1 MSRVK
6 PTMLRRISL
15 FRVFIAL
22 NALGAVAL
30 ASAQDLSGLLQ
41 RSPFGST
48 ATGQAATAE
57 GPLEFRSVLV
67 DQGEMFFSI
76 YQPSAQTGLWVAL
89 NEPGNPFT
97 VRSYDDKTETVTVE
111 FQGRTMALALKQA
124 KIHAFVQKNPVM
136 PQGVAPT
143 PGAPP
148 STAPANA
155 ADEAGRLARVAEEV
169 RRRRALRQQPGVPPS
184 PNQFPNQPPNLQQP
198 PNRPGTKIP

>member
-1 MSRVK
+1 
-6 PTMLRRISL
+6 MLRRISL
-15 FRVFIAL
+15 FPVLFGVS
-22 NALGAVAL
+22 ALGWVAS
-30 ASAQDLSGLLQ
+30 AAAQDLSGLLQ

-48 ATGQAATAE
+48 ATGQTVAAE
-57 GPLEFRSVLV
+57 GPLEFRSVMV

-76 YQPSAQTGLWVAL
+76 YQPANQTGLWVAL
-89 NEPGNPFT
+89 NEAGNPFT

-136 PQGVAPT
+136 PQGGAPA

-148 STAPANA
+148 SAAPANA

-169 RRRRALRQQPGVPPS
+169 RRRRALRQQPGAPQS
-184 PNQFPNQPPNLQQP
+184 PNQLPNQP
-198 PNRPGTKIP
+198 PNRPGTKIL